1 MTDRETSMRTV
12 SFEDLPALSGQE
24 IGVSDWV
31 LIDQDRINAFADLT
45 GDRQWIHVDVE
56 RARKEAP
63 DGKTIAHGYLV
74 LSLLSALSSNVMR
87 VTGISRGLN
96 YGVNRARFTETIP
109 AGSRLRVRQT
119 LLSVQKLASAKSAT
133 DGWLLVSRMAI
144 EVEGRDRPACIAET
158 LTLLYK

>member
-1 MTDRETSMRTV
+1 MITV
-12 SFEDLPALSGQE
+12 SFEDLPGLAGQE

-31 LIDQDRINAFADLT
+31 LIDQDRVNAFADLT

-56 RARKEAP
+56 RARKESP
-63 DGKTIAHGYLV
+63 DGTTIAHGYLA
-74 LSLLSALSSNVMR
+74 LSLLTTLSSNIMR

-96 YGVNRARFTETIP
+96 YGANRVRFTGTVAVGRRLRARQTIM
-109 AGSRLRVRQT
+109 
-119 LLSVQKLASAKSAT
+119 SVQKLASGGPST
-133 DGWLLVSRMAI
+133 DGWLLVSRMTI